1 MGFLKISESG
11 NTMKTIFSLT
21 FSALLAMASAS
32 ITCDQCLSFTGKVAA
47 NMAEEKSVADQI
59 TLLVSTLCPMTQDPV
74 ACDDGLRTYWP
85 EMASIIYSTYL
96 DSKKVCGQLG
106 LCGFKLG
113 LGSEA
118 TCGDCTDGVNGVA
131 SLLVGRAKVKEMI
144 ELVKG
149 KVCLGNENCNYSVK
163 ETLPFAMPIIAEILI
178 VRAPTFCCNFSTGG
192 LCC

>member
-47 NMAEEKSVADQI
+47 NMAEEKSIADQI
-59 TLLVSTLCPMTQDPV
+59 DLLVSTLCPMTQDPV

-96 DSKKVCGQLG
+96 DSNKVCGQLG

-113 LGSEA
+113 LDQRLPAETALMESM
-118 TCGDCTDGVNGVA
+118 VLPVF
-131 SLLVGRAKVKEMI
+131 LL
-144 ELVKG
+144 
-149 KVCLGNENCNYSVK
+149 
-163 ETLPFAMPIIAEILI
+163 AEQKL
-178 VRAPTFCCNFSTGG
+178 RR
-192 LCC
+192 